1 MLMTPFHTMALIA
14 PRATEADIDP
24 ARDIDLAR
32 EAFGETVAPLLG
44 RA

>member
-24 ARDIDLAR
+24 AR